1 VLREEDEAY
10 DLDVQQRVYVRVR
23 PMRFVAF
30 SPDEV
35 ESTMGGRPR

>member
-1 VLREEDEAY
+1 MLRDEDEAY

-23 PMRFVAF
+23 PMCFVAF